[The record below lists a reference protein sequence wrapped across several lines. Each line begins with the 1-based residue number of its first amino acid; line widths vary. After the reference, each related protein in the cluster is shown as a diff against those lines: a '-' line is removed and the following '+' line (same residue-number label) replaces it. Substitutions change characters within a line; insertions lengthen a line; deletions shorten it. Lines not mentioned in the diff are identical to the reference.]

1 MRLDE
6 LLKDYKDTS
15 LSMVEKVK
23 GNEDISSFLKKR
35 DSIINEINSLGIDK
49 QIICD
54 GINSLN
60 IIEIEDELEKLIKD
74 NMRDVK
80 KEIKKI
86 KQSRE
91 VYKKYMD
98 FNGNALIF
106 STKR

>member
-1 MRLDE
+1 MRVDE

-23 GNEDISSFLKKR
+23 REEDISSFLKKR
-35 DSIINEINSLGIDK
+35 DSIINEINSLDIDK

-54 GINSLN
+54 EIKALN
-60 IIEIEDELEKLIKD
+60 IIEIEDELEKLIKN
-74 NMRDVK
+74 NMLNVK

-91 VYKKYMD
+91 AYKGYAD

>member
-23 GNEDISSFLKKR
+23 REEDISSFLKKR

-54 GINSLN
+54 GINALN

>member
-1 MRLDE
+1 MRMNE
-6 LLKDYKDTS
+6 LLKDYKDIS

-23 GNEDISSFLKKR
+23 EEEEISTLLKKR
-35 DSIINEINSLGIDK
+35 DSIINEINSFDVDK

-54 GINSLN
+54 RIKALN
-60 IIEIEDELEKLIKD
+60 IIEIEYELEKLIKD
-74 NMRDVK
+74 KMLDIK

-91 VYKKYMD
+91 AYKRYVD

>member
-1 MRLDE
+1 MRMNE
-6 LLKDYKDTS
+6 LLKEYKDTS

-23 GNEDISSFLKKR
+23 KEEDISSFLKKR
-35 DSIINEINSLGIDK
+35 DSIINEINSLDIDK

-54 GINSLN
+54 EIKAMN

-74 NMRDVK
+74 NMQEVK

-86 KQSRE
+86 RQSRE
-91 VYKKYMD
+91 AYKKYAD
-98 FNGNALIF
+98 FNGNAVIF

>member
-54 GINSLN
+54 GINALN

>member
-23 GNEDISSFLKKR
+23 GEEDISSLLKKR
-35 DSIINEINSLGIDK
+35 DSIINEINSLDIDK

-54 GINSLN
+54 EIKALN
-60 IIEIEDELEKLIKD
+60 IIEIEDELEKLIKN
-74 NMRDVK
+74 NMLNVK

-91 VYKKYMD
+91 AYKRYAD

>member
-1 MRLDE
+1 MRVDE

-23 GNEDISSFLKKR
+23 REEDISSFLKKR
-35 DSIINEINSLGIDK
+35 DSIINEINSLDIDK

-54 GINSLN
+54 EIKALN